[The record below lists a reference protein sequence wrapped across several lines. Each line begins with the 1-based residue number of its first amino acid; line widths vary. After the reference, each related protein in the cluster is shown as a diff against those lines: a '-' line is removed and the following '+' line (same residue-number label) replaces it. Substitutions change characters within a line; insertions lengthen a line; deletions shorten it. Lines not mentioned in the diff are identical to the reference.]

1 MTELGIYGG
10 TFSPPHIGHIR
21 AAHAFLEQVKPDKLM
36 IIPTYISP
44 HKTYTSANGGEDGEI
59 RLEMLK
65 IAFDTDE
72 NGKCGKIEVSPCE
85 IQEKRPSY
93 TVYTLRRFTSP
104 DTRITFLCGT
114 DMFLTLETWFEA
126 AEIFKLARIALIR
139 REKHSDETEKQIKE
153 ATERF
158 KEKYGADIIEVIAE
172 PFEVSSTE
180 IRDSLVT
187 GENLDRFLPA
197 KLANYIREN
206 GYYGAVPERN

>member
-72 NGKCGKIEVSPCE
+72 NGKRGVIEVSSCE

-114 DMFLTLETWFEA
+114 DMFLTLDSWFRA
-126 AEIFKLARIALIR
+126 PVIFELATICYVR
-139 REKHSDETEKQIKE
+139 RECDSVNDLAIEQKTEEYKSRFGAKIIPVKTAVKEISSSELREALKNRADVSD
-153 ATERF
+153 
-158 KEKYGADIIEVIAE
+158 
-172 PFEVSSTE
+172 
-180 IRDSLVT
+180 
-187 GENLDRFLPA
+187 FLP
-197 KLANYIREN
+197 KSVYDYIVEKSL
-206 GYYGAVPERN
+206 YL